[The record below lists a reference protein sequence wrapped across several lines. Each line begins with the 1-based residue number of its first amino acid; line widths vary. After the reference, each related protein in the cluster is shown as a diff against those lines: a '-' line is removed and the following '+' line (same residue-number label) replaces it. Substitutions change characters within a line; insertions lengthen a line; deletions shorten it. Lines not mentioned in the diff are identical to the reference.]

1 MNETKSDGKDFGFW
15 LAALLSVAVV
25 IFILAALGIGVWWLF
40 IQVSQS
46 AGGC

>member
-1 MNETKSDGKDFGFW
+1 MF
-15 LAALLSVAVV
+15 LATV
-25 IFILAALGIGVWWLF
+25 GIGVWWLF

>member
-1 MNETKSDGKDFGFW
+1 MTTKSDGKDFGFW
-15 LAALLSVAVV
+15 LAAVCSVVLA
-25 IFILAALGIGVWWLF
+25 ILILTALGIGVWWLF

>member
-1 MNETKSDGKDFGFW
+1 MNETESEIKDFGFW
-15 LAALLSVAVV
+15 LAAIFAVAVV
-25 IFILAALGIGVWWLF
+25 ILVLVTFGIGVWWLF

>member
-1 MNETKSDGKDFGFW
+1 MNEMKSDGKDFGFW
-15 LAALLSVAVV
+15 LAAICSVALV
-25 IFILAALGIGVWWLF
+25 ILILAALGIGVWWLF